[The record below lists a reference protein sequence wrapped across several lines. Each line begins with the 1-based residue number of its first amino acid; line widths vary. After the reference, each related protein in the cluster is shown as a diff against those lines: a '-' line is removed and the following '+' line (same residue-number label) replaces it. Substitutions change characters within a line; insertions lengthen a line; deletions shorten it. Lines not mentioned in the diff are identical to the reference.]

1 MPMHSDSN
9 DNPSSPP
16 GGKKVILIV
25 EDEPAMVRLLSDNL
39 IYEGYEVLVAAD
51 GEAALEVAFRSRP
64 DLILLDLMLPKLDG
78 LAVCRR
84 LREGHLQAP
93 VMMLTARN
101 LEQDKI
107 TGLKIG
113 ADDYMTKP
121 FSVAELLART
131 EAMLRRAGRGGGAK
145 ALNTYAFGDVQL
157 NFSSFTATKSGCPIE
172 LSPREFDIL
181 RYMAENRG
189 RVISRAEMLT
199 RIWGYGG
206 NLHTR
211 TVDSHIANL
220 RQKLEDVP
228 SNPAYIQTVHRIGY
242 RFNG

>member
-1 MPMHSDSN
+1 MIPN
-9 DNPSSPP
+9 TPEPP
-16 GGKKVILIV
+16 FSQNSKKLVLVV

-39 IYEGYEVLVAAD
+39 TYEGYDVLSARD
-51 GEAALEVAFRSRP
+51 GEEAVRMALDTRP
-64 DLILLDLMLPKLDG
+64 DLIILDIMLPKLDG
-78 LAVCRR
+78 LSVCRQ
-84 LREGHLQAP
+84 LREKRLDSRII
-93 VMMLTARN
+93 MLTARN

-121 FSVAELLART
+121 FSVAELLARI
-131 EAMLRRAGRGGGAK
+131 EATLRRTDRRRIENYSFGGIS
-145 ALNTYAFGDVQL
+145 L
-157 NFSSFTATKSGCPIE
+157 NFDNFTATKAGTPVE

-181 RYMAENRG
+181 RYMIENRG
-189 RVISRAEMLT
+189 RVIGRTEMLG

-211 TVDSHIANL
+211 TIDTHIANL
-220 RQKLEDVP
+220 RQKLEEVP
-228 SNPAYIQTVHRIGY
+228 SDPAYIQTVHRIGY